1 VVARVNH
8 PKNQWLF
15 TETWGVDVSVSTPQ
29 LLTALVEE
37 AVSVGSL
44 VRLLRFEGGNAHLVE
59 VTLAENSPADGVSV
73 VDLGVPR
80 DATIV
85 AVVRSDHLIVP
96 RGDTRLA
103 AGDEVLGRCRGRGT
117 APAGRALTPMRAAFF
132 DLDKTV
138 IAKASIAAFG
148 RPFYRGGLINRR
160 LIARAVVSQIIYLH
174 LGASEQKLARVRES
188 MLALTKGW
196 DREQIRE
203 IVREALEETVEP
215 IIYAEALDLI
225 EAHRAAGH
233 KVYLVSA
240 SPEEI
245 VEPLAEHLG
254 VDGCIA
260 TRAVVDE
267 EGRYAGEMEFYAYG
281 PFKAEAMRA
290 LADSED
296 LDLAESSAYS
306 DSYTDLPML
315 EAVGHPVAV
324 NPDRVLAK
332 VARERE
338 WEVMQ
343 FTKPVRLR
351 DRVSVPSLST
361 TATAAGVTAV
371 ATAGALV
378 AWRMS
383 RRAHS

>member
-1 VVARVNH
+1 V
-8 PKNQWLF
+8 
-15 TETWGVDVSVSTPQ
+15 
-29 LLTALVEE
+29 
-37 AVSVGSL
+37 
-44 VRLLRFEGGNAHLVE
+44 
-59 VTLAENSPADGVSV
+59 
-73 VDLGVPR
+73 
-80 DATIV
+80 
-85 AVVRSDHLIVP
+85 
-96 RGDTRLA
+96 
-103 AGDEVLGRCRGRGT
+103 
-117 APAGRALTPMRAAFF
+117 RAAFF

-148 RPFYRGGLINRR
+148 RPFYQGGLINRR
-160 LIARAVVSQIIYLH
+160 LVVRAVVSQIVYLH

-188 MLALTKGW
+188 MLTLTKGW
-196 DREQIRE
+196 DREQIRD

-245 VEPLAEHLG
+245 VQPLADHLG
-254 VDGCIA
+254 VDGAIA
-260 TRAVVDE
+260 SRAVVDE

-281 PFKAEAMRA
+281 PFKAEAMEA
-290 LADSED
+290 LALAEG
-296 LDLAESSAYS
+296 LDLSESSAYS

-351 DRVSVPSLST
+351 DRVSVPSLPL
-361 TATAAGVTAV
+361 TATAAGVTA
-371 ATAGALV
+371 AASLGALV
-378 AWRMS
+378 AWRLA
-383 RRAHS
+383 RRPAG

>member
-1 VVARVNH
+1 
-8 PKNQWLF
+8 
-15 TETWGVDVSVSTPQ
+15 
-29 LLTALVEE
+29 
-37 AVSVGSL
+37 
-44 VRLLRFEGGNAHLVE
+44 
-59 VTLAENSPADGVSV
+59 
-73 VDLGVPR
+73 
-80 DATIV
+80 
-85 AVVRSDHLIVP
+85 
-96 RGDTRLA
+96 
-103 AGDEVLGRCRGRGT
+103 
-117 APAGRALTPMRAAFF
+117 MRAAFF

-148 RPFYRGGLINRR
+148 RPFYKGGLINRR
-160 LIARAVVSQIIYLH
+160 LIARSIVSQIIYLH

-260 TRAVVDE
+260 TRAVVDD

-290 LADSED
+290 LAEAED

-306 DSYTDLPML
+306 DSYTDLPD
-315 EAVGHPVAV
+315 ARGGRPPGGRQSRPGPGQGGARSASGRSCSSP
-324 NPDRVLAK
+324 NRYACAIGSACRVCRPRRLPQ
-332 VARERE
+332 VSPRWRRPARC
-338 WEVMQ
+338 W
-343 FTKPVRLR
+343 P
-351 DRVSVPSLST
+351 
-361 TATAAGVTAV
+361 
-371 ATAGALV
+371 GA
-378 AWRMS
+378 
-383 RRAHS
+383 